1 MGPDD
6 MSDSSQKRGF
16 HPIPGYVQRAVAYMR
31 GNLSRPITVHDLALA
46 SGASEST
53 LRKNFVRFIGH
64 PPLVHLR
71 RLRLAATRDQLL
83 RSPDHPVGDIAA
95 QYGFTHF
102 GRFSSDYMRLFGEL
116 PSQTRAKGRIAAMD
130 GRGPKRPHADG
141 TAPCVW
147 RLAPTLRITRFRIN
161 AVDRDVREFADDLAE
176 RLAATLCRTQSL
188 VVKLSSA
195 TATDYSSARDD
206 ARYLLTG
213 KIIANGN
220 VLHVTVRLV
229 EVGTDI
235 HLWGDTFSG
244 SLRGAAQLQ
253 EHIAV
258 AALNATHPSVLR
270 NEIDRAR
277 ASRVDLPSARNLVLR
292 ALPLALSGDGYLQA
306 VDLLHQAMAL
316 DPDYAL
322 PSALAA
328 WCYARSANPW
338 SAQSA
343 EHKSAAIRLAARAG
357 ALDDGD
363 ALALTARAG
372 VQTMA
377 GEYAS
382 ADLLLTRALA
392 IDPACS
398 WAYERRGWLRIFSRS
413 FDAAISDFNSALG
426 HKGPIGDGA
435 SSLFGIGTT
444 HWCAGRIAEAVPW
457 LRRAVVERPSS
468 PGMQAQL
475 AGCYLRLG
483 ERSAARRALS
493 EVQRDVPDATVTQLL
508 RSFWFDK
515 PCPTVANDLVEIGMK
530 P

>member
-1 MGPDD
+1 
-6 MSDSSQKRGF
+6 MSDPSTQPGF
-16 HPIPGYVQRAVAYMR
+16 HPVPGYIKRAIAYMR
-31 GNLSRPITVHDLALA
+31 RNLSHAITIRDLANA

-53 LRKNFVRFIGH
+53 LRKNFVRFVGH

-71 RLRLAATRDQLL
+71 CLRLTAARDRLL
-83 RSPDHPVGDIAA
+83 RSPGQPVSDVAL

-116 PSQTRAKGRIAAMD
+116 PSQTRSKGRLAAT
-130 GRGPKRPHADG
+130 DG
-141 TAPCVW
+141 TDSKPPRVGGIVAPCVW
-147 RLAPTLRITRFRIN
+147 RLAPTLRIARFRIS
-161 AVDRDVREFADDLAE
+161 APERDARDFADDLTE
-176 RLAATLCRTQSL
+176 RLAATLCRAQSL

-195 TATDYSSARDD
+195 APNGGADTRDD

-213 KIIANGN
+213 KITADGN
-220 VLHVTVRLV
+220 LHRVIVRLV
-229 EVGTDI
+229 EVESDI
-235 HLWGDTFSG
+235 HLWGDTFDG
-244 SLRGAAQLQ
+244 PLNGAGQLQ
-253 EHIAV
+253 ERIV
-258 AALNATHPSVLR
+258 AAVMNATHPSILR
-270 NEIDRAR
+270 REINRAQ
-277 ASRVDLPSARNLVLR
+277 ATCVDAPSARNLVLR
-292 ALPLALSGDGYLQA
+292 ALPLALSGDRYLQA
-306 VDLLHQAMAL
+306 IDLLHQAMAL

-338 SAQSA
+338 SDRSA
-343 EHKSAAIRLAARAG
+343 EHKSTAIRLAARAG

-363 ALALTARAG
+363 ALVLTALAS

-377 GEYAS
+377 GAYDS
-382 ADLLLTRALA
+382 ADAMLTRALA

-413 FDAAISDFNSALG
+413 FDEAITDFNRALG
-426 HKGPIGDGA
+426 CKGPIGDGA

-444 HWCAGRIAEAVPW
+444 HWCAGRIAEAAPW
-457 LRRAVVERPSS
+457 LRRAVIERPSA

-483 ERSAARRALS
+483 ERGAAHRSLN
-493 EVQRDVPDATVTQLL
+493 EVRRDVPDATVTQLL

-515 PCPTVANDLVEIGMK
+515 PCPTVANDLVEIGMA